1 MAELGWVAPQGLAN
15 MKRLAELVEDPASD
29 VSEAAR
35 PVLRLLLGKRPVRLP
50 ITHKSSGAAS
60 RRR

>member
-35 PVLRLLLGKRPVRLP
+35 PVLRLLLGKRPVRV
-50 ITHKSSGAAS
+50 SAQAGW
-60 RRR
+60 